1 MPGDLVVLK
10 NDGGRVWRVL
20 NAVVLAACATQAA
33 AQVPDRLL
41 INEFRVEG
49 NTVLSAVSIEK
60 AVLPWLGPERTQDD
74 IYAARDALAKA
85 YESAGYLSASVE
97 AERIDPVQ
105 TEWGPAWVAVLK
117 VVEGRVDRLKV
128 SGADYNLPSR
138 LKAQAASVAEGEVP
152 HFPSLQEDLGR
163 IARMADTSVTP
174 LLRPG
179 RDPGTMEVELKV
191 KDELPLHG
199 WVQLSNEQS
208 PDTSARRLEVG
219 ARYDNLFQAQHSLS
233 ARIITTPLKQDEIK
247 VGTLNYSLPVGRR
260 DDKLS
265 FYVLKS
271 DSQVQTNI
279 GTGVTGK
286 GLTLG
291 TRWSRT
297 LNSEAPL
304 FHSLSAGFDY
314 KRLGEDS
321 EESGSKPVS
330 YLPFTLQY
338 IAMQPDEGGSWQL
351 SSSLVTSFSGLM
363 DKRGDCSSHQDVDQ
377 FDCRRSGASSGFSFW
392 NASLKRVEKL
402 GRWEAQAR
410 LDWQFASGPLLSGD
424 QFFVGGA
431 DSVRG
436 YYQSEQGGDDG
447 ARLGLELYTPAFEL
461 GEWATKFLAFY
472 DNGWVR
478 TQQALAGQAPDYR
491 LASRGFGLRSKWSKT
506 LSAQL
511 DIARTVLPGSR
522 SKDGATR
529 LHAQLRAEF

>member
-1 MPGDLVVLK
+1 MRTLIGL
-10 NDGGRVWRVL
+10 G
-20 NAVVLAACATQAA
+20 LAALSVPTV
-33 AQVPDRLL
+33 AQVPAKLL

-49 NTVLSAVSIEK
+49 NTVLSTPSIEK
-60 AVLPWLGPERTQDD
+60 AVLPWLGPDRTQED

-128 SGADYNLPSR
+128 SGAEYNLPSK
-138 LKAQAASVAEGEVP
+138 LKAQAAAVNEGEVP
-152 HFPSLQEDLGR
+152 HFPSMQEELGR

-191 KDELPLHG
+191 QDDLPLHA
-199 WVQLSNEQS
+199 WTQLSNEQS
-208 PDTSARRLEVG
+208 PDTSARRLEFG
-219 ARYDNLFQAQHSLS
+219 ARYDNLFQAQHSLT
-233 ARIITTPLKQDEIK
+233 ARVISTPLKQDEIK
-247 VGTLNYSLPVGRR
+247 VGMLNYSLPVGRR

-265 FYVLKS
+265 LYVLKS
-271 DSQVQTNI
+271 NSLVQTNI

-291 TRWSRT
+291 TRWTRT
-297 LNSEAPL
+297 LQAEAPF
-304 FHSLSAGFDY
+304 FHSLSAGVDY

-321 EESGSKPVS
+321 QDAGSRPVS

-338 IAMQPDEGGSWQL
+338 IAMLPDEGGSWQF
-351 SSSLVTSFSGLM
+351 SSSLVNSFSGLM
-363 DKRGDCSSHQDVDQ
+363 DKRGDCGDRKDLDQ
-377 FDCRRSGASSGFSFW
+377 FDCRRAGASSGFSFW
-392 NASLKRVEKL
+392 NSSLKRIERF
-402 GRWEAQAR
+402 GRWEVHGR

-447 ARLGLELYTPAFEL
+447 ARAGVELFTPAIEL
-461 GEWATKFLAFY
+461 GSWATKFLAFY

-478 TQQALAGQAPDYR
+478 TQQALPGQAPDYR
-491 LASRGFGLRSKWSKT
+491 LASYGLGVRSKLGKN
-506 LSAQL
+506 LSGQL
-511 DIARTVLPGSR
+511 DFARTSLPGSR

-529 LHAQLRAEF
+529 LHAMVRAEF